1 MPNKSDLQ
9 MELTKV
15 ITQYDVNSTA
25 PYVHLQKTWLTIYQD
40 LTCEFLW
47 DLGHYTQNFKT
58 CQNQGKYIFNLILNV
73 LYENACIHI
82 L

>member
-25 PYVHLQKTWLTIYQD
+25 PYVHLQK
-40 LTCEFLW
+40 
-47 DLGHYTQNFKT
+47 
-58 CQNQGKYIFNLILNV
+58 NLINYISRPDLRIFMGFRPLHSKFQN
-73 LYENACIHI
+73 LPKPRKIYI
-82 L
+82 